1 MTLLRID
8 LMSQEAEISITSAE
22 RAYKLPGNDHISLE
36 MAKPGDTITITL
48 VKAAAGAD
56 KYRGVPLNDPT
67 MTMDPLPPSHL
78 VGIYTVAHDGSEI
91 FQGKAKQVETKK
103 RRK

>member
-22 RAYKLPGNDHISLE
+22 RVYKVPGNDHISLE
-36 MAKPGDTITITL
+36 LAKPGDTITITL

-56 KYRGVPLNDPT
+56 KYRGVPLNDQ
-67 MTMDPLPPSHL
+67 DEFKPLPPSHL
-78 VGIYTVAHDGSEI
+78 AGIYTVGHDGSEI
-91 FQGKAKQVETKK
+91 FQGKAKQVETKR